1 MPLQPFASIAT
12 APTRPTRLRR
22 SVLVVPG
29 SDEKMLARAGER
41 GADEIVLD
49 LEDAVAPDAKRRAR
63 ETVVEALCT
72 RDYGDAVVAVRVND
86 VTTQH
91 QYRDIVALVQGA
103 GGRFD
108 CLMLPKVD
116 HPGQLWFVEHLL
128 TQLEAEAGLD
138 VRHGCEVQI
147 ESGRGVVN
155 MVGTARVTDRIES
168 LTFGPGDYAASI
180 GVPQLEIGM
189 PEPAYPGYQ
198 WAAVAS
204 QIVTVAQSVG
214 ADAIDGPYSD
224 FRDADGFTQMA
235 TRAKLSGIDGK
246 WCIHPSQ
253 VELANDLFTPTAQQ
267 FADATELLGAYRE
280 HAGAGRGAGLHNGR
294 MIDEASRKMAEKLV
308 ARGRAAG
315 LDAG

>member
-1 MPLQPFASIAT
+1 MPLQPFSSVGGVQ
-12 APTRPTRLRR
+12 PRPTRLRR
-22 SVLVVPG
+22 SVLAVPG
-29 SDEKMLARAGER
+29 SDEKMLAGAGER
-41 GADEIVLD
+41 GADEIFMD
-49 LEDAVAPDAKRRAR
+49 LEDAVAPDAKERAR
-63 ETVVEALCT
+63 RTVVEALCT
-72 RDYGDAVVAVRVND
+72 HDYGGTVVAVRVND
-86 VTTQH
+86 ATTPY
-91 QYRDIVALVQGA
+91 QYRDIVTLVQGA

-108 CLMLPKVD
+108 CLIIPKVD

-147 ESGRGVVN
+147 ESGTGAVH
-155 MVGTARVTDRIES
+155 MLETARVTDRIES

-180 GVPQLEIGM
+180 GVPQLRIGM

-198 WAAVAS
+198 WAAIAS
-204 QIVTVAQSVG
+204 QIVTVAQTVG

-235 TRAKLSGIDGK
+235 TRARLSGMDGK

-253 VELANDLFTPTAQQ
+253 VELANELFTPTPEQ
-267 FADATELLGAYRE
+267 FADAAELLAAYRE
-280 HAGAGRGAGLHNGR
+280 HTGAGRGAGLHDGR

-308 ARGRAAG
+308 ARGRAGG
-315 LDAG
+315 LEP